1 MLYSEERRYNL
12 IENIV
17 AYILVRTDLHSLNPG
32 KGMAQAHHAGVQM
45 GTKHAKNSLVKKYIA
60 SGNEQGA
67 SNFNTTITLGATHS
81 DIRQIKVF
89 ADLNKD
95 LNFLYDEVIDPSYPF
110 IMNADEFEFFKFCKI
125 PGFDG
130 KYINAKQVACVRPE
144 LTIAWYL
151 GDANNPQFKNLFS
164 KLLLHP

>member
-1 MLYSEERRYNL
+1 MV
-12 IENIV
+12 ENIV
-17 AYILVRTDLHSLNPG
+17 AYILVRTDLQSMNSG
-32 KGMAQAHHAGVQM
+32 KGMAQAHHAGFQM
-45 GTKHAKNSLVKKYIA
+45 GTKYAKHPLVKKYL
-60 SGNEQGA
+60 SLGNSQGA
-67 SNFNTTITLGATHS
+67 SNFNTTITLAAEHA
-81 DIRQIKVF
+81 DIKQIKIF
-89 ADLNKD
+89 ANLAKD
-95 LNFLYDEVIDPSYPF
+95 LDFLYDEIIDPSYPF

-144 LTIAWYL
+144 LTVAWYL